1 MRMYLFS
8 VTGWCVAVALAVT
21 TLYGPEKDDRLLKR
35 HPFTHTGDVIY
46 GTFGRFAWSL
56 ATAWVIFACHHGLG
70 GKYEIGL
77 KGFKLRDPC

>member
-1 MRMYLFS
+1 MRMYLFN
-8 VTGWCVAVALAVT
+8 VTGWCVAVVLAVT
-21 TLYGPEKDDRLLKR
+21 TLYGPDKNDRLR
-35 HPFTHTGDVIY
+35 DRDPFTHAGDVIY

-77 KGFKLRDPC
+77 KVFNTS